1 MSALWR
7 CRLRSVSLWTAST
20 ATRCR
25 PPRRSSS
32 TSRWP
37 ASRSCASRQRLAR
50 CTLTRHRLAA

>member
-25 PPRRSSS
+25 PPRRASS

-50 CTLTRHRLAA
+50 CTLTRHRFAA